1 MWKLERQTS
10 RELSSNSVFPLDSV
24 ITSFGSLFWF
34 YSPQLRCLGFV
45 SRLSSI
51 LFPAAAGG
59 LKPSAWSCPLIF
71 SYSVPANCMM
81 AACSMTSQGCGNS
94 NFLKHLL
101 LSFFYCHW
109 LLTHCPLVVFG
120 RLTELH
126 TPLTA
131 LWPRRG
137 LCPRPDT
144 HYPVL
149 FHWASTSG
157 LRLYCQKNRLEA

>member
-101 LSFFYCHW
+101 LSFF
-109 LLTHCPLVVFG
+109 LL
-120 RLTELH
+120 
-126 TPLTA
+126 PLTSHSLPTCSVWSA
-131 LWPRRG
+131 NG
-137 LCPRPDT
+137 TAHTADCIVAAARPLPT
-144 HYPVL
+144 AGYTLSSAFSLGINLRFTPVL
-149 FHWASTSG
+149 S
-157 LRLYCQKNRLEA
+157 KE